1 MHFKINRSNKNAFET
16 KKIEAIK
23 CILRHEDMS
32 FSKSC
37 LPTSDNRH
45 VLRK

>member
-23 CILRHEDMS
+23 CILRHKDT
-32 FSKSC
+32 KTC
-37 LPTSDNRH
+37 LSASLVN
-45 VLRK
+45 